1 MFRRDWIMRL
11 IEEIGDFARK
21 IAGHVDKGQ
30 FEQALDVANRAWSE
44 VLDVPRELVDR
55 IDAPALAELLREP
68 AKQRAAAQL
77 LVAEA
82 RAYAG
87 KGDPLHA
94 ALCYRRAYVLTS
106 RPERKTRPT
115 RTPRRSSSC
124 HATSRL
130 ARFTLAIDR
139 RPDRL

>member
-11 IEEIGDFARK
+11 IEEIGEFARK

-30 FEQALDVANRAWSE
+30 YDQALDVAKRAWSD
-44 VLDVPRELVDR
+44 VLDVPRELVEML
-55 IDAPALAELLREP
+55 DAPGLAELLREP

-87 KGDPLHA
+87 KGDPIHA
-94 ALCYRRAYVLTS
+94 ALCYRRAYELYLEARAHDPTDDDDAAIFELS
-106 RPERKTRPT
+106 RHVPPGEVH
-115 RTPRRSSSC
+115 PRYRS
-124 HATSRL
+124 RV
-130 ARFTLAIDR
+130 
-139 RPDRL
+139 

>member
-1 MFRRDWIMRL
+1 MRL
-11 IEEIGDFARK
+11 IEEIADFVRK
-21 IAGHVDKGQ
+21 MAGLVEKGHYD
-30 FEQALDVANRAWSE
+30 QALDVANRAWSD

-55 IDAPALAELLREP
+55 LDAPGLAELLREP

-94 ALCYRRAYVLTS
+94 ALCYRRAYELYLEARAQDPTEDDAAAIYELS
-106 RPERKTRPT
+106 RHVPPGEVH
-115 RTPRRSSSC
+115 PRYRSK
-124 HATSRL
+124 A
-130 ARFTLAIDR
+130 
-139 RPDRL
+139 